1 MNANE
6 LLNFAKISEITY
18 ENPDTSVKKFNMFG
32 YSIVKFFDKA
42 GAQAYLLTDGTNNVL
57 SFRGTE
63 VKEKSDVVADLKMH
77 KVFEIDLP
85 AGIAKGKVHQGFRDE
100 LDKLWPDI
108 QKELSINRNIPLY
121 ITGHSL
127 GAAMATIAA
136 SRISNKVEALVTFGS
151 PRVGTKAFIENS
163 KVVHFR
169 VQNNNDDVPKVPPL
183 VFGFRHHGTN
193 VYLSYEGKIK
203 EYNIWQR
210 IIDMLRS
217 RKKALSKGERFK
229 GIKDH
234 MMSNYIKKLS
244 NLTQNGTP

>member
-6 LLNFAKISEITY
+6 LLTFAKISEITY
-18 ENPDTSVKKFNMFG
+18 ENPDTSIKKFGMFG
-32 YSIVKFFDKA
+32 YSVVKFFDKD
-42 GAQAYLLTDGTNNVL
+42 GAQAYFLTNGTNNVL

-63 VKEKSDVVADLKMH
+63 VKEKSDVVADLKMR
-77 KVFEIDLP
+77 KVFEIDQRS
-85 AGIAKGKVHQGFRDE
+85 GTSNGKVHRGFRDE
-100 LDKLWPDI
+100 LDKVWPDI
-108 QKELSINRNIPLY
+108 QVQLTASLSTLPLY

-151 PRVGTKAFIENS
+151 PRVGTKAFTENS

-183 VFGFRHHGTN
+183 LFGFRHHGTN
-193 VYLSYEGKIK
+193 VYLTYNGKIK

-210 IIDMLRS
+210 IIDMLLS

-244 NLTQNGTP
+244 NLT

>member
-6 LLNFAKISEITY
+6 LLTFAKISEITY
-18 ENPDTSVKKFNMFG
+18 ENPDTSIKKFGMFG
-32 YSIVKFFDKA
+32 YSVVKFFDKD
-42 GAQAYLLTDGTNNVL
+42 GAQAYFLTNGTNNVL

-63 VKEKSDVVADLKMH
+63 VKEKSDVVADLKMR
-77 KVFEIDLP
+77 KVFEIDQP
-85 AGIAKGKVHQGFRDE
+85 AGTSKGQVHRGFRDE
-100 LDKLWPDI
+100 LDKVWPDI
-108 QKELSINRNIPLY
+108 QVQLTASLSTLPLY

-151 PRVGTKAFIENS
+151 PRVGTKAFTENS

-183 VFGFRHHGTN
+183 LFGFRHHGTN
-193 VYLSYEGKIK
+193 VYLTYNGKIK

-210 IIDMLRS
+210 IIDMLLS

-244 NLTQNGTP
+244 NLT

>member
-6 LLNFAKISEITY
+6 LLTFAKISEITY
-18 ENPDTSVKKFNMFG
+18 ENPDTSVKKFGMFG
-32 YSIVKFFDKA
+32 YSVVKFFDKD
-42 GAQAYLLTDGTNNVL
+42 GAQAYFLTNGTNNVL

-63 VKEKSDVVADLKMH
+63 VKEKSDVVADLKMR
-77 KVFEIDLP
+77 KVFEIDQRS
-85 AGIAKGKVHQGFRDE
+85 GTSNGEVHRGFRDE
-100 LDKLWPDI
+100 LDKVWPDI
-108 QKELSINRNIPLY
+108 QAQLTASLSTLPLY

-151 PRVGTKAFIENS
+151 PRVGTKAFTENS

-183 VFGFRHHGTN
+183 LFGFRHHGTN
-193 VYLSYEGKIK
+193 VYLTYNGKIK

-210 IIDMLRS
+210 ITDMLLS
-217 RKKALSKGERFK
+217 RKKALLKGERFK

-244 NLTQNGTP
+244 NLT